1 MTYTSNYPTSFFEML
16 NTDNYNRGNYDS
28 PRANITKTDKQIRID
43 LEVPGFSRSD
53 ITVETKGNLL
63 TVSARKD
70 AEKSSDKSATISRE
84 FNTTML
90 TRSWTLPKTINAE
103 NIEAEYEAGILT
115 LMLPYHTGAVPESR
129 RIEIR

>member
-1 MTYTSNYPTSFFEML
+1 MAYTSYRTSPLFGML
-16 NTDNYNRGNYDS
+16 NTDNYGQVNYDS
-28 PRANITKTDKQIRID
+28 PRANIIKTDKQVRID

-53 ITVETKGNLL
+53 ITVETKGNVL

-70 AEKSSDKSATISRE
+70 DAKMSDKQMTITRE

-90 TRSWTLPKTINAE
+90 TRSWSLPKTINAE

-115 LMLPYHTGAVPESR
+115 LTLPYHTGAVLEPR